1 MNLKKLQQ
9 GKSNGGRIMLE
20 QIQNIL
26 SKYTTVNKNKITENS
41 VLTADLG
48 LSSFDVVSIVSDFE
62 DEFDIEIPDRD
73 IRKLVTIK
81 DVIRYIQS
89 KI

>member
-1 MNLKKLQQ
+1 MSLKKLQQ
-9 GKSNGGRIMLE
+9 RKSNGGKFMLSA
-20 QIQNIL
+20 IQNIL
-26 SKYTTVNKNKITENS
+26 SKYTTVNKNEITENS

-73 IRKLVTIK
+73 IRKIVTVK
-81 DVIRYIQS
+81 DIIGYIQA

>member
-1 MNLKKLQQ
+1 MLQTI
-9 GKSNGGRIMLE
+9 RT
-20 QIQNIL
+20 IL
-26 SKYTTVNKNKITENS
+26 SKYTTVGTDEIKENS

-62 DEFDIEIPDRD
+62 DEFDIEVPDRD
-73 IRKLVTIK
+73 IRKLITVGDII
-81 DVIRYIQS
+81 DYIQK

>member
-1 MNLKKLQQ
+1 MNLKKQQ
-9 GKSNGGRIMLE
+9 QEKLSGGRNML
-20 QIQNIL
+20 QTIRTIL
-26 SKYTTVNKNKITENS
+26 SKYTTVRTDEIKENS

-62 DEFDIEIPDRD
+62 DEFDIEVPDRD
-73 IRKLVTIK
+73 IRKLITVGDII
-81 DVIRYIQS
+81 DYIQK

>member
-1 MNLKKLQQ
+1 MNLKKQQ
-9 GKSNGGRIMLE
+9 QEKLSGGRNML
-20 QIQNIL
+20 QTIRTIL
-26 SKYTTVNKNKITENS
+26 SKYTTVGTDEIKENS

-62 DEFDIEIPDRD
+62 DEFDIEVPDRD
-73 IRKLVTIK
+73 IRKLITVGDII
-81 DVIRYIQS
+81 DYIQK

>member
-9 GKSNGGRIMLE
+9 RKSNGGKIMLE
-20 QIQNIL
+20 TIQSIL
-26 SKYTTVNKNKITENS
+26 SKYTTVSKDEITEKS

-73 IRKLVTIK
+73 IRKLVTVK
-81 DVIRYIQS
+81 DIIGYIQA